1 MFELLHPFHSLNV
14 CSRLICRCDSDLIC
28 YTLDREPTLPWFYN
42 GICVTNETFQSL
54 PKEPTPC
61 DCDRLMWEQEQ
72 PQQPGSQWVQ
82 STQIV
87 TDTATE
93 STVDAV
99 TVSDT
104 PAAAEKME
112 AVTPPIIPAVEVL
125 DATAVPDEA
134 EAEQNTEKTAVLVGN
149 VTDKSYSPTIR
160 DTASSDKETSRSDTP
175 TQKTLKEETTEVNE
189 ETTTQSSNEL
199 VESFFRWLKS
209 QFDTRRA

>member
-82 STQIV
+82 STPIV

-93 STVDAV
+93 STLDAI
-99 TVSDT
+99 TASDT
-104 PAAAEKME
+104 PTAAEKTE
-112 AVTPPIIPAVEVL
+112 AVPPPVIPSVEVL

-149 VTDKSYSPTIR
+149 VTDKSYSPTNR
-160 DTASSDKETSRSDTP
+160 DTASSDKETSSSDTP

-209 QFDTRRA
+209 QFDTRHT

>member
-1 MFELLHPFHSLNV
+1 MFEFLRPFRSLYV
-14 CSRLICRCDSDLIC
+14 CSCLICRCDSDLIC

-61 DCDRLMWEQEQ
+61 DCDRLSWEQEQ
-72 PQQPGSQWVQ
+72 QQQPGSQWVQ

-93 STVDAV
+93 STVDAI

-104 PAAAEKME
+104 PAAAEKTE
-112 AVTPPIIPAVEVL
+112 AVPPLIIPAVEVL
-125 DATAVPDEA
+125 DAPAVPD
-134 EAEQNTEKTAVLVGN
+134 EAEQNTEKIAVTDGN

-160 DTASSDKETSRSDTP
+160 DTASSDKETSSSDTP

-209 QFDTRRA
+209 QFDTRHT